1 MKIHIFSNFTGM
13 VDKTVVPDFKTA
25 VEIVGSVKTGT
36 LSVGSQNFEIKG
48 GAALVP
54 LSAFKGEQL
63 SVVITAKEGGKLR
76 HWVCGK
82 LKREPSGAYSPEV
95 MDARG
100 ALIEARTQCDV
111 IQAQVTSLAAEVKK
125 LKERSSRKLLGGA
138 E

>member
-54 LSAFKGEQL
+54 LSAFKGELL

-125 LKERSSRKLLGGA
+125 LKERSSRKLIGGA